1 VVVVHDTEVE
11 GHDRKTLSLPGDQ
24 DGLVRAVEAVNRH
37 TVVVLETGAPVLLPW
52 LAATPALLETW
63 YPGEQAGPSLVDL
76 LSGAVDPGG
85 KLPVTWPA
93 SATARP
99 DTSAADFGGTDG
111 RVDYQADGI
120 DVGYRWYQVHGVTP
134 AFSFGDGLSYTRFT
148 FSHLVVGAD
157 RSGNLEVTAMVTDT
171 GRRAG
176 SDVVQC
182 YVGEPA
188 PAGEPPR
195 QLRGF
200 QRVSLRPGSAARVHV
215 ELTPGD
221 LAHWSTPA
229 GQWERSAGRYRI
241 WIGDGSDLAHL
252 PLTATRYEPF
262 AALGVNSGPA
272 PVPPRV
278 A

>member
-1 VVVVHDTEVE
+1 VVVHDNERE
-11 GHDRKTLSLPGDQ
+11 GYDRTTLTLPDDQ
-24 DGLVRAVEAVNRH
+24 DRLVRAVEAVNHH

-52 LAATPALLETW
+52 LAATSAVLETW
-63 YPGEQAGPSLVDL
+63 YPGQQAGASLVDL
-76 LSGAVDPGG
+76 LGGSVDPGG

-99 DTSAADFGGTDG
+99 DVSPADFGGVDG

-120 DVGYRWYQVHGVTP
+120 DVGYRWYEVHHVAP

-148 FSHLVVGAD
+148 FSALGLHTD
-157 RSGNLEVTAMVTDT
+157 RGGNLEVAATVTDT
-171 GRRAG
+171 GHRSG

-188 PAGEPPR
+188 AAGEPPR

-200 QRVSLRPGSAARVHV
+200 QRVWLRPGGSATVHL

-221 LAHWSTPA
+221 LAHWDSAT
-229 GQWERSAGRYRI
+229 GRWERSAGRYRI
-241 WIGDGSDLAHL
+241 WVGDGSDPTHL
-252 PLTATRYEPF
+252 PLTTTVTQASLS
-262 AALGVNSGPA
+262 LGVNSGPA
-272 PVPPRV
+272 PTPATVT
-278 A
+278 

>member
-1 VVVVHDTEVE
+1 
-11 GHDRKTLSLPGDQ
+11 
-24 DGLVRAVEAVNRH
+24 
-37 TVVVLETGAPVLLPW
+37 
-52 LAATPALLETW
+52 
-63 YPGEQAGPSLVDL
+63 VDL
-76 LSGAVDPGG
+76 LGGSVDPSG

-120 DVGYRWYQVHGVTP
+120 DVGYRWYEVHHVTP
-134 AFSFGDGLSYTRFT
+134 AFSFGDGLSYTRFS

-157 RSGNLEVTAMVTDT
+157 RSGNLEVEATVTDT
-171 GRRAG
+171 GPRAG

-188 PAGEPPR
+188 SAGEPPR
-195 QLRGF
+195 QLRGL
-200 QRVSLRPGSAARVHV
+200 QRVTLLPGTAARVHM

-221 LAHWSTPA
+221 LARWSTPA

-241 WIGDGSDLAHL
+241 WVGDGSDTAHL
-252 PLTATRYEPF
+252 PLTTTVSQTAR
-262 AALGVNSGPA
+262 ALGVNSGPA
-272 PVPPRV
+272 PVPPTV